1 MLKTKVEAGDA
12 DAGGFVHWG
21 ATSQDVVDT
30 AMVLLLRRCRDIL
43 DRDRKRVLAAL
54 RRLSDEHAETVML
67 ARTLLQPAPPVTFG
81 LKSAGW
87 YAGVHRGWQRVSS
100 RFDEALCLQF
110 GGASG
115 TLAALGDQGLEVS
128 ETLASEL
135 GLKLPDAP
143 WHGYRDR
150 LAALMAALSIF
161 TATLGKVALDIALL
175 MQFEVGEA
183 AEPGGDGR
191 GGSSSM
197 PHKRNPTACV
207 LTLAAA
213 KRVPGLLADFV
224 SIMVQEHE
232 RAAGLASRVASGAW
246 NRAVGGVALESM
258 VEVLEGLIVDRDR
271 MRSISRHQRRR
282 LCGKRRL
289 SFIARIGQHAAREK
303 VDEMLRNRWSA
314 DLAGVNKPEEYL
326 GSAEAFR
333 RRLLKEVHRMPFARS
348 KDCRIYYRLEGSP
361 DKPLLVLAHALGT
374 DHGLWDLQMPAFLR
388 YFQVLRP
395 DLRGHGAS
403 DAPVGDYTMAQLGE
417 DILAAVTRESFS
429 YCGISLGGMIGQWL
443 ASRDPGQ
450 IERLVIAN
458 SSPRVADPNLFEIRR
473 QTVLR
478 EGMAAFLPPMERF
491 FKTISR
497 QNRSEPRLPAMPIPG
512 DTPRAVLRYVTPIF
526 ERRSTKYQCPPW
538 SLAVKEILRS
548 PGRDT
553 AQFSSVR
560 FRGRKR

>member
-1 MLKTKVEAGDA
+1 MFTRLFESLAATEELSRVFADDSVLQAMLDFEAALARAEARCGVIPATAATKITESAQARGFDKNELTRLSLRAGTPAIPLVRMLKTKVEAGDA
-12 DAGGFVHWG
+12 AAGGFVHWG

-43 DRDRKRVLAAL
+43 DRDRKRVLATL
-54 RRLSDEHAETVML
+54 RRLSDEHAATVML

-87 YAGVHRGWQRVSS
+87 YAGVHRGWQRVWS

-135 GLKLPDAP
+135 GLNLPDGP
-143 WHGYRDR
+143 WHGHRDR

-161 TATLGKVALDIALL
+161 TATLGKVALDITLL

-224 SIMVQEHE
+224 SVMVQEHE
-232 RAAGLASRVASGAW
+232 RAAGGWQAEWPLVHGIVQSA
-246 NRAVGGVALESM
+246 GVALESM
-258 VEVLEGLIVDRDR
+258 VEVLEGLIVERDR
-271 MRSISRHQRRR
+271 MRSNIEATNGAVFAERAVI
-282 LCGKRRL
+282 LL
-289 SFIARIGQHAAREK
+289 SPEMGNAAAREK
-303 VDEMLRNRWSA
+303 VDETLRRSGGLQ

-333 RRLLKEVHRMPFARS
+333 RRLL
-348 KDCRIYYRLEGSP
+348 EGGS
-361 DKPLLVLAHALGT
+361 
-374 DHGLWDLQMPAFLR
+374 
-388 YFQVLRP
+388 
-395 DLRGHGAS
+395 
-403 DAPVGDYTMAQLGE
+403 
-417 DILAAVTRESFS
+417 
-429 YCGISLGGMIGQWL
+429 
-443 ASRDPGQ
+443 
-450 IERLVIAN
+450 
-458 SSPRVADPNLFEIRR
+458 
-473 QTVLR
+473 
-478 EGMAAFLPPMERF
+478 
-491 FKTISR
+491 
-497 QNRSEPRLPAMPIPG
+497 
-512 DTPRAVLRYVTPIF
+512 
-526 ERRSTKYQCPPW
+526 
-538 SLAVKEILRS
+538 
-548 PGRDT
+548 
-553 AQFSSVR
+553 
-560 FRGRKR
+560 